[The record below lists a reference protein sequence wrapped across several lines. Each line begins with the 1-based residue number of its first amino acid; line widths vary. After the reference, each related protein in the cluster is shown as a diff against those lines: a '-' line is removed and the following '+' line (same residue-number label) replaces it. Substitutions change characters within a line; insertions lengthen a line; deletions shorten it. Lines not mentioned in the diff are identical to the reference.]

1 MKVKEKENKI
11 MANQNLW
18 AIVQNVAREEF
29 IALNVYM
36 EKTKK
41 RKAEK
46 QWLNNLKKL
55 KKNSKLNPKEVQ
67 GEKN

>member
-46 QWLNNLKKL
+46 Q
-55 KKNSKLNPKEVQ
+55 
-67 GEKN
+67 